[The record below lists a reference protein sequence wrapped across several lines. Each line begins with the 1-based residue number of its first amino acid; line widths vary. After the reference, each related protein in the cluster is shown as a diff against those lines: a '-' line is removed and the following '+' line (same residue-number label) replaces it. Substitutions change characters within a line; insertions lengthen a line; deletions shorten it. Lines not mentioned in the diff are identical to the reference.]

1 MQVLNN
7 EFKQEIRN
15 ITKLSAEVNGDDK
28 QKILSMMKDHID
40 EITELYEKNNDHYQ
54 VETADLIVLSFELLL
69 LENKDIDMIF
79 AKCLPRFYKKLNELK
94 SQKNKEKL

>member
-1 MQVLNN
+1 LQVLNK

-28 QKILSMMKDHID
+28 QKILGMMKDHVD
-40 EITELYEKNNDHYQ
+40 EITELYEKNNDHYK

-69 LENKDIDMIF
+69 LEDKDIYTIF
-79 AKCLPRFYKKLNELK
+79 GKCLPRFYKKLNELK
-94 SQKNKEKL
+94 SQKK